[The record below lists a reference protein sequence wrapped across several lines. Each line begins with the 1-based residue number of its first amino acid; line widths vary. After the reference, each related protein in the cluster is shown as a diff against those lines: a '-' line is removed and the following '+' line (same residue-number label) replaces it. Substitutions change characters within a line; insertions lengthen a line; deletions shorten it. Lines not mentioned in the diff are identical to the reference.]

1 MSAEKPEVGDVWEL
15 RGIRDYILSADAC
28 TVRICY
34 YSQIKKGVTIVNYL
48 TKEYVKGA
56 KYLGKA
62 KGSIDDLFEVQ
73 DD

>member
-1 MSAEKPEVGDVWEL
+1 MTDKMPEVGDVWEL

-28 TVRICY
+28 TIRICY

-48 TKEYVKGA
+48 TKEYVKDA
-56 KYLGKA
+56 KYLGKS
-62 KGSIDDLFEVQ
+62 KGSIKDLFEVK